1 MALRAKVL
9 FVFGT
14 RPEAIKLAPVILS
27 MRARPDSF
35 DVHVCVT
42 GQHREM
48 LDEVLSLFEISPNYD
63 LNVMRRD
70 QSLSQLTAR
79 LFERLDSVVA
89 ETKPDW
95 IIVQGDTTSTMV
107 GSLMGFYH
115 RIPIAHVEA
124 GLRTEDRSS
133 PFPEEINRR
142 ITDLVADLYF
152 APTPGAA
159 RNLLDEEVDPGR
171 IHVTGNTAIDALF
184 HAIKMEKP
192 QSSHVLDGV
201 PSDGRMI
208 LVTVH
213 RRENHGKP
221 LKGICRAL
229 YEIAETRND
238 IQVVFPVHPNP
249 RVRDQV
255 FEALDELPR
264 IKLLPPLDYCSFAH
278 LLSHSYLILTDS
290 GGIQEEAPSL
300 GKPVLVLRDKTER
313 PEAVE
318 AGHARVVGTDQL
330 RIVKETDRLLSD
342 PSAYREMSKRSNLF
356 GDGHACDRICEVLTH
371 AHRGAAR
378 S

>member
-89 ETKPDW
+89 DTQPDW

-107 GSLMGFYH
+107 GGLMGCYH
-115 RIPIAHVEA
+115 QIPITHVEA
-124 GLRTEDRSS
+124 GLRTQDRSS

-159 RNLLDEEVDPGR
+159 RNLLDEAVDPGR

-184 HAIKMEKP
+184 HAI
-192 QSSHVLDGV
+192 L
-201 PSDGRMI
+201 
-208 LVTVH
+208 
-213 RRENHGKP
+213 RRP
-221 LKGICRAL
+221 
-229 YEIAETRND
+229 
-238 IQVVFPVHPNP
+238 
-249 RVRDQV
+249 
-255 FEALDELPR
+255 DELPYWYR
-264 IKLLPPLDYCSFAH
+264 EWIEHVGLERAVCDY
-278 LLSHSYLILTDS
+278 
-290 GGIQEEAPSL
+290 
-300 GKPVLVLRDKTER
+300 V
-313 PEAVE
+313 
-318 AGHARVVGTDQL
+318 AGM
-330 RIVKETDRLLSD
+330 TDRFAESESERLQSERL
-342 PSAYREMSKRSNLF
+342 A
-356 GDGHACDRICEVLTH
+356 
-371 AHRGAAR
+371 
-378 S
+378 